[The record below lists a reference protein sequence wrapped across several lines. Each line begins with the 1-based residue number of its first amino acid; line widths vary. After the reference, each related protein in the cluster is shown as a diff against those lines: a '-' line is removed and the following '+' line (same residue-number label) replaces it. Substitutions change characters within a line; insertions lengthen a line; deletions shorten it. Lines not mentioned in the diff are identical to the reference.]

1 MHRFY
6 SLLIIFLYAG
16 IFAQSKIIVKEASTG
31 NPISK
36 AEISCNG
43 EKIGYTNTAG
53 ELDFNTKC
61 QMVKIVFYGY
71 YNEDAMV
78 DDIMEVVMT
87 KVENRTQNIET
98 VIIKNKSDE
107 KALAVL
113 DKVNENYEINSPK
126 SLPSYSYKSYEKI
139 SIDIDEDS
147 LKHYNQSLG
156 EMMKFMDRYSL
167 KKQKETDSNTTIK
180 NVFANSKLFLWER
193 AQEFLYSKKYG
204 EKINVLD
211 SRIAGLSQPLYEMMA
226 IQSNRNKIP
235 KEILK
240 KNRNIYRYFLT
251 DSLEIDGRMNYVI
264 RFREV
269 TYKKTIQNRLYNGY
283 LYIDTETFGLK
294 KIESNSKNASEGSIT
309 SIWKYYNG
317 KWFLDAENIKMKLT
331 NMQMQTK
338 EQKKTEE
345 IKKNRTADSFS
356 SYGFVISKYFEQ
368 QTPIDEDPKDFSGY
382 TFSVKN
388 SDGNQ
393 LEKYRT
399 EQLSPREKNT
409 YWVIDS
415 LGRKY
420 NFDQKAKSLT
430 SLTRGKLRWKK
441 IDFDL
446 SRLIGY
452 NLHEG
457 FRMGIAPKFN
467 EQFHQYISP
476 DAFVAFG
483 FKDGKVKYGF
493 GIDVKTTLEKNSYF
507 RAEYFHDVMV
517 AGRFSENSWDFRMKL
532 NNAGIAM
539 NNNRFYLFEGAKL
552 SFEND
557 LTNTLEMR
565 ISARKQKE
573 SALFSYNFKN
583 MGDYFDNFSTTL
595 SLQYSPFS
603 KNIMTPTGK
612 FTIEKKLPEFFFNF
626 EKGFRA
632 IGGDWEYSKFD
643 VLVNHSFQSK
653 LGVTGI
659 RLYGG
664 LLEGEVPIW
673 HHFTMNGLSGNGN
686 LKFNLTSYIGF
697 ATMNSGMFYNNKFV
711 GNYITQRIPWYFK
724 SIGQNIS
731 SFDLIHRSIIGDM
744 KNPEYHHFEF
754 QKLDHLYQEVG
765 LEWNNFLSSW
775 FNLGV
780 FYRLGYYNTPKFSDN
795 FAVQLKF
802 KLLGF

>member
-53 ELDFNTKC
+53 ELAFNTKC
-61 QMVKIVFYGY
+61 QMVKIVCKNY

-87 KVENRTQNIET
+87 KVENRMQNIET

-107 KALAVL
+107 KALAIL

-283 LYIDTETFGLK
+283 LYIDAETFGLK

-331 NMQMQTK
+331 NLQMQTK
-338 EQKKTEE
+338 E
-345 IKKNRTADSFS
+345 
-356 SYGFVISKYFEQ
+356 
-368 QTPIDEDPKDFSGY
+368 
-382 TFSVKN
+382 
-388 SDGNQ
+388 
-393 LEKYRT
+393 
-399 EQLSPREKNT
+399 
-409 YWVIDS
+409 
-415 LGRKY
+415 
-420 NFDQKAKSLT
+420 
-430 SLTRGKLRWKK
+430 
-441 IDFDL
+441 
-446 SRLIGY
+446 
-452 NLHEG
+452 
-457 FRMGIAPKFN
+457 
-467 EQFHQYISP
+467 
-476 DAFVAFG
+476 
-483 FKDGKVKYGF
+483 
-493 GIDVKTTLEKNSYF
+493 
-507 RAEYFHDVMV
+507 
-517 AGRFSENSWDFRMKL
+517 
-532 NNAGIAM
+532 
-539 NNNRFYLFEGAKL
+539 
-552 SFEND
+552 
-557 LTNTLEMR
+557 
-565 ISARKQKE
+565 
-573 SALFSYNFKN
+573 
-583 MGDYFDNFSTTL
+583 
-595 SLQYSPFS
+595 
-603 KNIMTPTGK
+603 
-612 FTIEKKLPEFFFNF
+612 
-626 EKGFRA
+626 
-632 IGGDWEYSKFD
+632 
-643 VLVNHSFQSK
+643 
-653 LGVTGI
+653 
-659 RLYGG
+659 
-664 LLEGEVPIW
+664 
-673 HHFTMNGLSGNGN
+673 
-686 LKFNLTSYIGF
+686 
-697 ATMNSGMFYNNKFV
+697 
-711 GNYITQRIPWYFK
+711 
-724 SIGQNIS
+724 
-731 SFDLIHRSIIGDM
+731 
-744 KNPEYHHFEF
+744 
-754 QKLDHLYQEVG
+754 
-765 LEWNNFLSSW
+765 
-775 FNLGV
+775 
-780 FYRLGYYNTPKFSDN
+780 
-795 FAVQLKF
+795 
-802 KLLGF
+802 